1 MHIKTTTDIPPS
13 DSPLPAPSLSVVVP
27 VYNSEGSLQALIQ
40 RLHEVLPS
48 IASDFEIILVNDGS
62 RDRSWQVIGEL
73 AARYPAVRGICL
85 MRNYGQHNALL
96 CGIRAARHEVVVTMD
111 DDLQHP
117 PEEIPKL
124 LAKITEGFDVVY
136 GTPLALPHALWRNF
150 FSAFTKRAMAN
161 AMGIKAIRDIS
172 AFRALRTDLRKAF
185 EGYQSP
191 NLLLD
196 VLLSWGTTRF
206 AAVPVRHDP
215 RRIGRSNY
223 TFMKLFNQAM
233 LVLTGF
239 STGPLRAASLVG
251 FGATL
256 FGLAVLLYV
265 LGRYAVEGGSVP
277 GFPFLA
283 SLITIFSGA
292 QLFALGIIG
301 EYLGRVFNRSME
313 RPTYVVARRTGND
326 GEKV

>member
-1 MHIKTTTDIPPS
+1 
-13 DSPLPAPSLSVVVP
+13 
-27 VYNSEGSLQALIQ
+27 
-40 RLHEVLPS
+40 
-48 IASDFEIILVNDGS
+48 
-62 RDRSWQVIGEL
+62 
-73 AARYPAVRGICL
+73 
-85 MRNYGQHNALL
+85 
-96 CGIRAARHEVVVTMD
+96 
-111 DDLQHP
+111 
-117 PEEIPKL
+117 
-124 LAKITEGFDVVY
+124 
-136 GTPLALPHALWRNF
+136 
-150 FSAFTKRAMAN
+150 MAN

-265 LGRYAVEGGSVP
+265 LGRYVVEGGSVP

-313 RPTYVVARRTGND
+313 RPTYVVARRTGDD
-326 GEKV
+326 GERV